1 MNTYFR
7 PIWTCGRYN
16 AEKHVAIMYNLIA
29 GYSFFFESYSADV
42 IQHVLSA
49 GRNGIVNLEQI
60 ATTTGIALES
70 LDNFA
75 QTLLNNGLLVDH
87 IPNQEEIQNYR
98 TNIARAKCQTSWVD
112 KPTAEKLPMATTNAE
127 QSYYDKVDDGHTI
140 CSCMFELTYRCS
152 EKCIHCYN
160 PGATRNDQEISHRGD
175 LQELTLE
182 DYKRIIDE
190 MYDLGLVKVCLTGGD
205 PFSKEFI
212 WELID
217 YLYQKEIAFDIFT
230 NGQRLTKDVQRL
242 ADYYPRLVG
251 VSIYSGI
258 AEDHDA
264 ITRISGSWNRS
275 MQVVKELSALA
286 IPMNLKCCVM
296 QPNLHS
302 YYLVADLAKRYGAQP
317 QYEINITESND
328 GDVCAK
334 QLRLTEEQLQVVL
347 RDNNLALYV
356 GPEAPNYGGQKR
368 DPNFCS
374 CGAGGTGFCMSPNGD
389 LKGCPAF
396 TLVYGNTMKQ
406 PLLNILA
413 NSKSLEEWREA
424 VVKDF
429 TECGKYEYCDYCNLC
444 AGVNY
449 TEHGDFRKPAE
460 TNCYMAKCRYNLA
473 QKLMKENKPMN
484 REQFVKALQK
494 LSKTKVVLQ
503 RQYNTKG

>member
-70 LDNFA
+70 LDTFA

-160 PGATRNDQEISHRGD
+160 PGATRNDQEVSHRGD

-182 DYKRIIDE
+182 DYKRIINE

-212 WELID
+212 WDLID

-230 NGQRLTKDVQRL
+230 NGQRLTRDVQRL

-264 ITRISGSWNRS
+264 ITRIPGSWNRS

-286 IPMNLKCCVM
+286 VPMNLKCCVM

-302 YYLVADLAKRYGAQP
+302 YYMVADLAKQYGAQP

-347 RDNNLALYV
+347 RDNNLVMYV
-356 GPEAPNYGGQKR
+356 GKEVKNYGGYKR
-368 DPNFCS
+368 DLTHSS
-374 CGAGGTGFCMSPNGD
+374 CGAGRTNFCLSPDGI

-396 TLVYGNTMKQ
+396 TLEYGKVMSSC
-406 PLLNILA
+406 ILEILYS
-413 NSKSLEEWREA
+413 SKTLSSWRKA
-424 VVKDF
+424 VIGDY
-429 TECGKYEYCDYCNLC
+429 TECGKYDYCDYCNLC

-449 TEHGDFRKPAE
+449 SEHGDFRKPAE

-494 LSKTKVVLQ
+494 LPKTKVVLQ
-503 RQYNTKG
+503 RQYNTMG